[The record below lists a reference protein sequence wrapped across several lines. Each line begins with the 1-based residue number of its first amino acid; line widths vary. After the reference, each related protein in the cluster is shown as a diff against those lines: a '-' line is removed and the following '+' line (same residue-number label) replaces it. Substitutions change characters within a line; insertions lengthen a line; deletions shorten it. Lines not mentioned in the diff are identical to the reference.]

1 MESALGNMTM
11 LIALLIAGILLIGA
25 EIFVPGAVVGT
36 MGAICLAGAA
46 LVAFSISPLVGA
58 YVTAGIVCLAAV
70 TVVLWIKL
78 FPRSA
83 IGQKMT
89 LSQDGRDF
97 KAASS
102 KAALVGKT
110 GTAQSE
116 LRPSGFALVD
126 GKRID
131 VVTEGGLIPQD
142 TPIRV
147 VKVEG
152 NRVIVRKADG

>member
-1 MESALGNMTM
+1 MESMMGHYSVLVV
-11 LIALLIAGILLIGA
+11 LLAAGMLLIGA

-36 MGAICLAGAA
+36 MGALCLAGAA
-46 LVAFSISPLVGA
+46 LFSFTISPVVGA
-58 YVTAGIVCLAAV
+58 YVTVGIVGLAAV

-89 LSQDGRDF
+89 LSQDGREF

-102 KAALVGKT
+102 KAALAGRT

-116 LRPSGFALVD
+116 LRPSGFALID
-126 GKRID
+126 GKRVD
-131 VVTEGGLIPQD
+131 VVTEGGLIPAN

-147 VKVEG
+147 IKVDG
-152 NRVIVRKADG
+152 NRVIVRKAEG